1 LSVVRA
7 EEVSDLREWA
17 AERTVMAD

>member
-1 LSVVRA
+1 LSVVRS
-7 EEVSDLREWA
+7 EEVNDLREWA